1 MINRIILDLSKKNNN
16 LNEVIR
22 LRQGENNSTEIQ
34 ATVTANNQA
43 YDLSGSTVE
52 LHMKKPDY
60 EVYVEKAT
68 IDNNEII
75 CKLTSDAVK
84 FSGKA
89 TAYFQITNKD
99 SVVSTENFKIDILP
113 ALNPVKKK
121 DPNEPQPIDLQVM
134 NSRNEKKGEG
144 LYFG

>member
-1 MINRIILDLSKKNNN
+1 MINRIILDLSKKNNS
-16 LNEVIR
+16 LNEIIR

-43 YDLSGSTVE
+43 YDLNESTVE
-52 LHMKKPDY
+52 LHMKKPNY
-60 EVYVEKAT
+60 EVYVTKAT
-68 IDNNEII
+68 INNNEII

-89 TAYFQITNKD
+89 IAYFQITNRD
-99 SVVSTENFKIDILP
+99 SVVTTEDFKLDILP

-121 DPNEPQPIDLQVM
+121 DPNEPQPIDLHTLS
-134 NSRNEKKGEG
+134 NNNERKVAEWI
-144 LYFG
+144 

>member
-1 MINRIILDLSKKNNN
+1 MINRIILDLSKKNNS
-16 LNEVIR
+16 LNEIIR

-43 YDLSGSTVE
+43 YDLNESTVE
-52 LHMKKPDY
+52 LHMKKPNY
-60 EVYVEKAT
+60 EVYVTKAT
-68 IDNNEII
+68 INNNEII

-89 TAYFQITNKD
+89 IAYFQITNKN
-99 SVVSTENFKIDILP
+99 SVVTTEDFKLDILP

-121 DPNEPQPIDLQVM
+121 DPNEPQPIDLHTLS
-134 NSRNEKKGEG
+134 NNNERKAEWI
-144 LYFG
+144 

>member
-1 MINRIILDLSKKNNN
+1 MINRIILDLSKKNNS
-16 LNEVIR
+16 LNEIIR

-43 YDLSGSTVE
+43 YDLNESTVE

-60 EVYVEKAT
+60 EVYVEKA
-68 IDNNEII
+68 IINNNEII

-84 FSGKA
+84 FAGKA
-89 TAYFQITNKD
+89 TAYFQITGKD
-99 SVVSTENFKIDILP
+99 SVVTTEDFKLDILP

-121 DPNEPQPIDLQVM
+121 DPNEPQPIDLQIL
-134 NSRNEKKGEG
+134 K
-144 LYFG
+144 

>member
-1 MINRIILDLSKKNNN
+1 MISRIILDLNKKNNS

-22 LRQGENNSTEIQ
+22 LRQGENNSAEIQ

-43 YDLSGSTVE
+43 YNLNGSTAE

-60 EVYVEKAT
+60 EVYVTKAT
-68 IDNNEII
+68 INNNEII

-89 TAYFQITNKD
+89 TAYFQITNGN
-99 SVVSTENFKIDILP
+99 SVVTTEDFKLDILP

-121 DPNEPQPIDLQVM
+121 DQNEPQPIDLQVM
-134 NSRNEKKGEG
+134 NNNDERKAEWVK
-144 LYFG
+144 

>member
-34 ATVTANNQA
+34 ATIAANNQA

-68 IDNNEII
+68 INDNKII
-75 CKLTSDAVK
+75 CKLTSDALK
-84 FSGKA
+84 FAGKA
-89 TAYFQITNKD
+89 TAYFQIAGKD
-99 SVVSTENFKIDILP
+99 FMVTTGNFKLDILP

-134 NSRNEKKGEG
+134 NNNNERKAEWVK
-144 LYFG
+144 

>member
-1 MINRIILDLSKKNNN
+1 MINQIILDLSKKNNN

-52 LHMKKPDY
+52 LRMKKPDY

-68 IDNNEII
+68 INNNEII
-75 CKLTSDAVK
+75 CRLTSDAVK

-99 SVVSTENFKIDILP
+99 SVVATGNFEINILP

>member
-1 MINRIILDLSKKNNN
+1 MINRIILDLSKKNNS
-16 LNEVIR
+16 LNEIIR

-34 ATVTANNQA
+34 ATVTANNQV
-43 YDLSGSTVE
+43 YDLGGSAVE

-68 IDNNEII
+68 INNDKII

-84 FSGKA
+84 FAGKA

-99 SVVSTENFKIDILP
+99 SLITTENFKIDILP

-134 NSRNEKKGEG
+134 NNNDERKAEWVK
-144 LYFG
+144 

>member
-1 MINRIILDLSKKNNN
+1 MINRIILDLSKKNNS
-16 LNEVIR
+16 LNEIIR

-43 YDLSGSTVE
+43 YDLNESTVE
-52 LHMKKPDY
+52 LHMKKPNY

-68 IDNNEII
+68 INNNEII

-89 TAYFQITNKD
+89 IAYFQITNEN
-99 SVVSTENFKIDILP
+99 SVVTTENFKLDILP
-113 ALNPVKKK
+113 ALNPVKKE
-121 DPNEPQPIDLQVM
+121 NELQPIDLQIL
-134 NSRNEKKGEG
+134 K
-144 LYFG
+144 

>member
-1 MINRIILDLSKKNNN
+1 MINRIILDLNKKNNS

-34 ATVTANNQA
+34 ATVTANNQV
-43 YDLSGSTVE
+43 YDLGGSAVE

-60 EVYVEKAT
+60 EVYVTKAT
-68 IDNNEII
+68 INNNEII

-89 TAYFQITNKD
+89 IAYFQITNEN
-99 SVVSTENFKIDILP
+99 SVVTTEDFKLDILP
-113 ALNPVKKK
+113 ALNPAK
-121 DPNEPQPIDLQVM
+121 DKENEPQPIDLQVM
-134 NSRNEKKGEG
+134 NNKDERKAEWVK
-144 LYFG
+144 

>member
-1 MINRIILDLSKKNNN
+1 MISRIILDLNKKNNS

-22 LRQGENNSTEIQ
+22 LRQGENNSAEIQ

-43 YDLSGSTVE
+43 YDLNGSTAE
-52 LHMKKPDY
+52 LYMKKPDY

-68 IDNNEII
+68 INNDKII

-84 FSGKA
+84 FAGKA
-89 TAYFQITNKD
+89 TAYFQINNKD
-99 SVVSTENFKIDILP
+99 SVVTTENFKIDILP

-121 DPNEPQPIDLQVM
+121 DQNEPQPIDLQVM
-134 NSRNEKKGEG
+134 NNNDERKAEWVK
-144 LYFG
+144 

>member
-1 MINRIILDLSKKNNN
+1 MINRIILDLNKKNNS

-22 LRQGENNSTEIQ
+22 LRQGENNSAEIQ
-34 ATVTANNQA
+34 ATVTANNQF
-43 YDLSGSTVE
+43 YDLGGSAVE

-60 EVYVEKAT
+60 EVYIEKAT
-68 IDNNEII
+68 INNNEII

-84 FSGKA
+84 FAGKA

-99 SVVSTENFKIDILP
+99 SLITTENFKIDILP

-134 NSRNEKKGEG
+134 NNNYERKAEWVK
-144 LYFG
+144 

>member
-1 MINRIILDLSKKNNN
+1 MINRIILDLSKKNNS
-16 LNEVIR
+16 LNEIIR

-34 ATVTANNQA
+34 ATVTANNQI
-43 YDLSGSTVE
+43 YDLGDSAVE

-68 IDNNEII
+68 INNDKII

-84 FSGKA
+84 FAGKA

-99 SVVSTENFKIDILP
+99 SLITTENFKIDILP

-121 DPNEPQPIDLQVM
+121 ENEPQPIDLHTLS
-134 NSRNEKKGEG
+134 NNNERKVAEWI
-144 LYFG
+144 

>member
-1 MINRIILDLSKKNNN
+1 MINRIILDLSKKNNS
-16 LNEVIR
+16 LNEIIR

-43 YDLSGSTVE
+43 YDLNESTVE
-52 LHMKKPDY
+52 LHMKKPNY

-68 IDNNEII
+68 INNNEII

-89 TAYFQITNKD
+89 IAYFQITNKN
-99 SVVSTENFKIDILP
+99 SVVTTEDFKLEILP
-113 ALNPVKKK
+113 ALNPVKKE
-121 DPNEPQPIDLQVM
+121 NEPQPIDLQVM
-134 NSRNEKKGEG
+134 NNNDERKVEWVK
-144 LYFG
+144 

>member
-1 MINRIILDLSKKNNN
+1 MINRIILDLNKKNNS

-34 ATVTANNQA
+34 ATVTDNNRA
-43 YDLSGSTVE
+43 YNLNESTAE

-60 EVYVEKAT
+60 EVYVTKAT
-68 IDNNEII
+68 INNNEII

-89 TAYFQITNKD
+89 TAYFQIANGN
-99 SVVSTENFKIDILP
+99 SVVTTEDFKLDILP

-121 DPNEPQPIDLQVM
+121 ENEPQPIDLQIL
-134 NSRNEKKGEG
+134 K
-144 LYFG
+144 

>member
-1 MINRIILDLSKKNNN
+1 MINRIILDLSKKNNS
-16 LNEVIR
+16 LNEIIR

-43 YDLSGSTVE
+43 YDLNGSTAE

-68 IDNNEII
+68 INDNKII

-84 FSGKA
+84 FAGKA
-89 TAYFQITNKD
+89 IAYFQITDKN
-99 SVVSTENFKIDILP
+99 SVVTTEDFKLDILP

-121 DPNEPQPIDLQVM
+121 ENEPQPIDLQVM
-134 NSRNEKKGEG
+134 NNNDERKAEWVK
-144 LYFG
+144 

>member
-1 MINRIILDLSKKNNN
+1 MINRIILDLNKKNNS

-34 ATVTANNQA
+34 ATVTANNQV
-43 YDLSGSTVE
+43 YDLGDSAVE

-68 IDNNEII
+68 INNNEII

-84 FSGKA
+84 FAGKA

-99 SVVSTENFKIDILP
+99 SLITTENFKIDILP
-113 ALNPVKKK
+113 ALNPVKEKE
-121 DPNEPQPIDLQVM
+121 NEPQPIDLQVM
-134 NSRNEKKGEG
+134 NNNDERKAEWVK
-144 LYFG
+144 

>member
-1 MINRIILDLSKKNNN
+1 MINRIILDLSKKNNS
-16 LNEVIR
+16 LNEIIR

-43 YDLSGSTVE
+43 YDLNESTVE
-52 LHMKKPDY
+52 LHMKKPNY

-68 IDNNEII
+68 INNNEII

-89 TAYFQITNKD
+89 IAYFQITNKD
-99 SVVSTENFKIDILP
+99 SVVTTEDFKLDILP
-113 ALNPVKKK
+113 ALNSAKN
-121 DPNEPQPIDLQVM
+121 NEPQPIDLQIL
-134 NSRNEKKGEG
+134 K
-144 LYFG
+144 

>member
-1 MINRIILDLSKKNNN
+1 MINRIILDLNKKNNS

-34 ATVTANNQA
+34 ATVTANNQV
-43 YDLSGSTVE
+43 YDLGGSAVE

-60 EVYVEKAT
+60 EVYVTKAT
-68 IDNNEII
+68 INNNEII

-89 TAYFQITNKD
+89 IAYFQITNEN
-99 SVVSTENFKIDILP
+99 SVVTTEDFKLDILP
-113 ALNPVKKK
+113 ALNPAK
-121 DPNEPQPIDLQVM
+121 DKENEPQPIDLQVM
-134 NSRNEKKGEG
+134 NNNNERKAEWVK
-144 LYFG
+144 

>member
-1 MINRIILDLSKKNNN
+1 MINRIILDLSKKNNS
-16 LNEVIR
+16 LNEIIR

-34 ATVTANNQA
+34 ATITANNQV
-43 YDLSGSTVE
+43 YDLGSSAVE

-68 IDNNEII
+68 INNDKII

-84 FSGKA
+84 FAGKA
-89 TAYFQITNKD
+89 TAYFQINNKD
-99 SVVSTENFKIDILP
+99 SVVTTENFKIDILP

-121 DPNEPQPIDLQVM
+121 ENEPQPIDLQIL
-134 NSRNEKKGEG
+134 K
-144 LYFG
+144 